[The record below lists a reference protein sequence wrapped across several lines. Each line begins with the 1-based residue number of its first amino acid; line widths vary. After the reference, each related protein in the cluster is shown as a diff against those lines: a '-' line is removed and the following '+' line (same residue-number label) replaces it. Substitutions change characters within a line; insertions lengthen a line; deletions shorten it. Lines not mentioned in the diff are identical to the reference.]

1 MATCIQV
8 KNVRYRYPEGQEAL
22 TGIDF
27 AIDEGDYLLICGA
40 NGSGKSTIGYL
51 LNGLIP
57 HFFSGNFSGT
67 VEISGMDTRNMS
79 ISELFPRVGLVL
91 QNADAQ
97 LFNSSVEDELAFGL
111 ESLGLSG
118 KEIEE
123 RIRETA
129 ELLHIDPL
137 LKRSPDTL
145 SGGEKRMAGI
155 ASILCL
161 KPAILILDEPYANLD
176 GSGITKVR
184 ECLGKIYRMGLTLV
198 VIEQRVDGFLEDA
211 SRCLI
216 VEQGKII
223 FNGKAAHAGDILVSQ
238 GLIPRYPDRRK
249 LKNFTKAM
257 SYDAEKP
264 LLRVRN
270 LSCQINGKKI
280 LNDLS
285 FDIFKGQAV
294 ALLGKNGSGKT
305 TLIKHLNGL
314 YRSKQGEIHYNGQS
328 LTGKTPAQIATM
340 VGLSF
345 QNPNDQFFKSRVEDE
360 LRVGLQAVQ
369 KEPQE
374 WLEKIC
380 RLFQLQSLLD
390 RPPFKLSEG
399 EKKRVAIGSIL
410 AMKPEMIVLD
420 EPSAGLDGR
429 SKQMLAAMLA
439 ELVHEG
445 FTTICITHDIG
456 FARAVADRWIV
467 LDKGQIAGDGPPES
481 LEQIVSLVKII

>member
-1 MATCIQV
+1 LATCIKV
-8 KNVRYRYPEGQEAL
+8 KDARYRYPGGQEAL
-22 TGIDF
+22 KGIDF
-27 AIDEGDYLLICGA
+27 TVNEGDYLFICGA

-57 HFFSGNFSGT
+57 HFFSGTFSGI
-67 VEISGMDTRNMS
+67 VEIFGIDTRNMT
-79 ISELFPRVGLVL
+79 ISDLFPRVGLVL

-111 ESLGLSG
+111 ESLGISG
-118 KEIEE
+118 KQIEE

-129 ELLHIDPL
+129 DLLHISHL
-137 LKRSPDTL
+137 LKRPTDRL
-145 SGGEKRMAGI
+145 SGGEKRMVGI

-184 ECLGKIYRMGLTLV
+184 ECLGKIHHAGLTLV
-198 VIEQRVDGFLEDA
+198 VIEQRVDGFLKDA
-211 SRCLI
+211 SRCLVI
-216 VEQGKII
+216 DQGKIF
-223 FNGKAAHAGDILVSQ
+223 FNGKATHAGDILVSQ
-238 GLIPRYPDRRK
+238 GLIPRYPERSKVNSLTTNLPGDDGKVLLSVRK
-249 LKNFTKAM
+249 L
-257 SYDAEKP
+257 
-264 LLRVRN
+264 
-270 LSCQINGKKI
+270 SCRINGKKI
-280 LNDLS
+280 LNDIS
-285 FDIFKGQAV
+285 FDIFKGRAV

-314 YRSKQGEIHYNGQS
+314 YRSKHGEILFNDQS

-360 LRVGLQAVQ
+360 LRVGLQMMQ
-369 KEPQE
+369 KEPEE

-380 RLFQLQSLLD
+380 RLFQLQGLLD

-399 EKKRVAIGSIL
+399 EKKRVAICSIL
-410 AMKPEMIVLD
+410 VMKPEMIVLD

-439 ELVHEG
+439 ELIHEG
-445 FTTICITHDIG
+445 ITTISVTHDIE
-456 FARAVADRWIV
+456 FARAVADRWIL

-481 LEQIVSLVKII
+481 FERIETFI